1 MKTKN
6 NIKNQRNKELAL
18 GQNKQDWQ
26 NLSEMNQKKEKTQI
40 NKIRNKKWTITT
52 DISEIQKFI
61 RTTLQLKLQEDTR

>member
-18 GQNKQDWQ
+18 RQNKQDWQ

-61 RTTLQLKLQEDTR
+61 RTTLQLELQEDTR

>member
-61 RTTLQLKLQEDTR
+61 RTTLQLELQEDTR